1 MTATGEL
8 TAVGRYIILAAAF
21 LGWAFSGFQ
30 MAVMTLTARSATTE
44 FLRRGQLSS
53 SEPLRADRLLVMPMP
68 GQEPPEA
75 ISGEAEALK
84 TLVPRWFSWYNAA
97 FLFGAAYGGLVFGW
111 LGDRLGRV
119 RSMGASIFW
128 FSLFSGL
135 GYFSATPEQLLL
147 SRFVAAMGVG
157 GMWPTGVSLASEAWS
172 DASRP
177 MIAGML
183 GTSANVG
190 LVALNGLGYI
200 YDVGPNSWRWTLLVC
215 ASPMILAFVVWFC
228 V

>member
-1 MTATGEL
+1 MGHTIDITARGPY
-8 TAVGRYIILAAAF
+8 VILMAAF

-53 SEPLRADRLLVMPMP
+53 SELLRADRLLVMPTL
-68 GQEPPEA
+68 GEEPPEP
-75 ISGEAEALK
+75 ISGEADALK

-128 FSLFSGL
+128 FSLFSGI
-135 GYFSATPEQLLL
+135 GYFCATPEQLLL
-147 SRFVAAMGVG
+147 SRFV
-157 GMWPTGVSLASEAWS
+157 
-172 DASRP
+172 
-177 MIAGML
+177 
-183 GTSANVG
+183 
-190 LVALNGLGYI
+190 
-200 YDVGPNSWRWTLLVC
+200 
-215 ASPMILAFVVWFC
+215 
-228 V
+228 